1 MSRNKPYLEYG
12 LSRAVRMHMLTLVHI
27 YMDACHLDSAVTVR
41 HGRIMALDSRVTV
54 RSKFSSNDKGV
65 PKQQVTL
72 NDA

>member
-1 MSRNKPYLEYG
+1 
-12 LSRAVRMHMLTLVHI
+12 MHMLTFVHI
-27 YMDACHLDSAVTVR
+27 SIDVCHLDSAVIVR

-65 PKQQVTL
+65 PKQKVTL